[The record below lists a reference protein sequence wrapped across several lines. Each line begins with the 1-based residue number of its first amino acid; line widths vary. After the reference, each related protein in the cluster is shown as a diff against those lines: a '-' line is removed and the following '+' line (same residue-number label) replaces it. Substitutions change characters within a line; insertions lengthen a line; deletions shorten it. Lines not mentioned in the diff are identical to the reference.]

1 MLSVHSN
8 KGTPKGGEV
17 VNTIYDILED
27 EDVTEGQL
35 AEYLAGMNEG
45 SNEADE

>member
-1 MLSVHSN
+1 MDTLYDML
-8 KGTPKGGEV
+8 
-17 VNTIYDILED
+17 DD
-27 EDVTEGQL
+27 EEVTEGQL